1 MYHLSLLQ
9 MLSAPCW
16 SGNTILTPE
25 LSYHILS
32 SGLHA
37 NGILYTVICSTAT
50 AVQSTGRESEIQ
62 RTPIRRND
70 TLKIYHGNQRHI
82 QFIAA
87 EQKLGLE
94 GLTGI
99 LFKN

>member
-32 SGLHA
+32 GGLHA
-37 NGILYTVICSTAT
+37 NGILHTVICSTAT
-50 AVQSTGRESEIQ
+50 AVLEERVKYKGLRSE
-62 RTPIRRND
+62 
-70 TLKIYHGNQRHI
+70 GM
-82 QFIAA
+82 
-87 EQKLGLE
+87 
-94 GLTGI
+94 I
-99 LFKN
+99 L